1 MKTQP
6 LHKSSDQGSALVI
19 TMTLGVILLVIVGS
33 YLRLL
38 GTQKNLVLRSESWNA
53 SLTMA
58 EAGVEEALTQLNSGA
73 TNLSANGWG
82 GSGSVFGPVARS
94 LEGGSYSVIISNSSA
109 LKPVIYATGSATVP
123 VSGDRISR
131 TVKIS
136 VLKQV
141 LSNLPLGTRQNINM
155 NGNGVAVDSYDS
167 SNPLLS
173 TGGLFDPNK
182 TSTNGNVASMG
193 GVVNIGNHTINGN
206 LYLGSTATYPGNKNN
221 VTGTI
226 YTDAN
231 VDFPDVTL
239 PWPAGTPP
247 PAAPLSLGIHSFTNS
262 GYYTVSDQLPIVV
275 QPGVTV
281 TLNVV
286 TGVTYTP
293 VGVQING
300 GTTNSGT
307 ANIYLN
313 GPASLTISGNT
324 AINTGGRPQNLRYY
338 GLPSLTSITF
348 SGNST
353 FVGVIYAPA
362 ASVSLNGGGNNT
374 GLIGSLI
381 VNDLTM
387 NGHYDIHYDE
397 SLGTNGPAIYV
408 IQSWQEL

>member
-6 LHKSSDQGSALVI
+6 VHQSSDQGSALVI

-58 EAGVEEALTQLNSGA
+58 EAGVEEALAQLNSGA
-73 TNLSANGWG
+73 VNLSANGWG
-82 GSGSVFGPVARS
+82 GSGGVFGPVARS
-94 LEGGSYSVIISNSSA
+94 LEGGSYSVIISNASA

-141 LSNLPLGTRQNINM
+141 FSNVPLGAKKNINM
-155 NGNGVAVDSYDS
+155 NGNGAAVDSYDS

-173 TGGLFDPNK
+173 TLGVFDPNK
-182 TSTNGNVASMG
+182 LSTNGNVVSMG
-193 GVVNIGNHTINGN
+193 GVVNIGNHIIKGN
-206 LYLGSTATYPGNKNN
+206 LYLGPTATYSGSTAN

-226 YTDAN
+226 YHDAN
-231 VDFPDVTL
+231 IDFPDVTL
-239 PWPAGTPP
+239 PDVTWQT
-247 PAAPLSLGIHSFTNS
+247 APLSLGIHSFTNS
-262 GYYTVSDQLPIVV
+262 GYYTVSDQYPVVV

-281 TLNVV
+281 TLNVM
-286 TGVTYTP
+286 TAIEYSP
-293 VGVQING
+293 SSVQIIG
-300 GTTNSGT
+300 GITNSGV

-313 GPASLTISGNT
+313 GPPSLKLSGNT
-324 AINTGGRPQNLRYY
+324 TVNESNRPQNLRFL
-338 GLPSLTSITF
+338 GLPSLTSVTL
-348 SGNST
+348 SGSAQL
-353 FVGVIYAPA
+353 VGVIYAPE
-362 ASVSLNGGGNNT
+362 ASVSLSGGGSNS
-374 GLIGSLI
+374 GLIGSL
-381 VNDLTM
+381 VCDSFTL
-387 NGHYDIHYDE
+387 NGGYQIHYDE
-397 SLGTNGPAIYV
+397 VLATNGPAIYV